1 MNTTTTTFQQ
11 PTSSPTPIKGEV
23 KQAMINYIMDA
34 DRVLPF
40 DLGLVVEIL
49 YRESIGEPVKHLCK
63 PSPAVWSVMSAEAA
77 AWAGLSRRDPYVDVL
92 KYPNSQT
99 MAEIRHTFS
108 TVIFSPGIHRANRL
122 TPDFRKKLADIVRTM
137 PEVR

>member
-1 MNTTTTTFQQ
+1 MTIPEQTFKK
-11 PTSSPTPIKGEV
+11 PSSTPTPIKAEV
-23 KQAMINYIMDA
+23 KQAMIDYIMDA

-49 YRESIGEPVKHLCK
+49 YRESVGEPIKHLCK
-63 PSPAVWSVMSAEAA
+63 PTPAVWSVMSAEAA

-92 KYPNSQT
+92 KYPNSLT

>member
-11 PTSSPTPIKGEV
+11 PTSTPTPIKAEV
-23 KQAMINYIMDA
+23 KQAMIDYIMDT

-49 YRESIGEPVKHLCK
+49 YRESVGQPVKHLYK
-63 PSPAVWSVMSAEAA
+63 PTPAVWSLMSAEAA
-77 AWAGLSRRDPYVDVL
+77 AWAGLSRRDPYVDVQ
-92 KYPNSQT
+92 KYPDSKNMS
-99 MAEIRHTFS
+99 EIRHTFS
-108 TVIFSPGIHRANRL
+108 TVIYSDGIHRANRL
-122 TPDFRKKLADIVRTM
+122 SPDFRKKLADIVRTM